1 MASVAESVLRR
12 TAMNKI
18 LIVDDD
24 SRVHTLIKAQFDPK
38 AFEIVSAHDGASGVV
53 LAAEEQPDIILL
65 DVDMP
70 TTQGFEICRQLKA
83 DRLTRAIPVIFLTG
97 VFTVEAT
104 IFGLE
109 CGANDYLTKPF
120 HPNELQARVRAA
132 LRTKSEVD
140 HSLEHNIHDDLT
152 DMFDRKY
159 FEMRLETE
167 LAVSRRSGRPLGC
180 ILLDIDD
187 MELVNTWFG
196 RPVGDD
202 VLRGIGQALLTICRR
217 EDVVCRFD
225 EDEFGAL
232 ISDASATTMA
242 ELAERARTAVR
253 NVTSIY
259 RDRVVQVTAS
269 VGFALSRFSV
279 GTSIVCEAQDALDR
293 AKTGGGDRVCAGRE
307 LSELRLAV

>member
-1 MASVAESVLRR
+1 
-12 TAMNKI
+12 
-18 LIVDDD
+18 
-24 SRVHTLIKAQFDPK
+24 
-38 AFEIVSAHDGASGVV
+38 
-53 LAAEEQPDIILL
+53 
-65 DVDMP
+65 MP
-70 TTQGFEICRQLKA
+70 ATQGFEICRQLKI
-83 DRLTRAIPVIFLTG
+83 DRLTRSIPVIFLTG

-109 CGANDYLTKPF
+109 CGAIDYLTKPF
-120 HPNELQARVRAA
+120 HPSELQARIRAA

-140 HSLEHNIHDDLT
+140 RSLEFNIHDELT
-152 DMFDRKY
+152 DMFDHKY

-167 LAVSRRSGRPLGC
+167 LAVARRSGRPLGC

-187 MELVNTWFG
+187 MALVNTWFG
-196 RPVGDD
+196 RSVGDD
-202 VLRGIGQALLTICRR
+202 VLRGVGQALLTVCRH

-232 ISDASATTMA
+232 ISDANATAMA

-259 RDRVVQVTAS
+259 RDRAVQVTAS

-279 GTSIVCEAQDALDR
+279 GTSIVSEAQDALDR
-293 AKTGGGDRVCAGRE
+293 AKTAGGDCVRAGRE
-307 LSELRLAV
+307 LAELRLAV